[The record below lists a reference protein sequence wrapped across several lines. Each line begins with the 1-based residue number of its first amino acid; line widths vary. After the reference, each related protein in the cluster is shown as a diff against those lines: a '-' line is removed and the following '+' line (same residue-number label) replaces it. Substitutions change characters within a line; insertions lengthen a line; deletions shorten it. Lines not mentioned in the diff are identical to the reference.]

1 MIVSKEPPD
10 PVSDHRVEEISEEVE
25 LEVTEV
31 QKLAKNYDVGE
42 NFNFFSEKVNV
53 DVMDDDG
60 DNDEDDHGDG
70 DNDLNDDNDNDIVV
84 VLSCYLEP

>member
-10 PVSDHRVEEISEEVE
+10 PVSDHRVEEILEEVE

-31 QKLAKNYDVGE
+31 QKLAKNYDIGE
-42 NFNFFSEKVNV
+42 NFNHFDEKANV

-70 DNDLNDDNDNDIVV
+70 DNDLNDDNDIVV